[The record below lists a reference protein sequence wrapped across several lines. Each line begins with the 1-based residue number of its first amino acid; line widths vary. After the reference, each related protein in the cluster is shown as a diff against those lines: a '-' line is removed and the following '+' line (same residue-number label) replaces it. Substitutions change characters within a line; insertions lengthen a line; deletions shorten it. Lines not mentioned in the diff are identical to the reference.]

1 MVIYLM
7 PSCACAWYCS
17 AVLDFSLIQI
27 FNLNSITF
35 LILHIIQHTS
45 LYFPK
50 YLILITFSNVYL
62 RKLRNRNPSTKNSS
76 TANVVGL
83 KSFSIL
89 NFITNLS
96 LHLSSFTSCL
106 CRHIASYMMLDI
118 M

>member
-1 MVIYLM
+1 MMIYLM

-62 RKLRNRNPSTKNSS
+62 RCWRAKKVL
-76 TANVVGL
+76 VFL
-83 KSFSIL
+83 IL
-89 NFITNLS
+89 LLIYLYICHP
-96 LHLSSFTSCL
+96 LLAVCAEIL
-106 CRHIASYMMLDI
+106 LVI
-118 M
+118 